1 MFFIKYAEGP
11 LLDGLYWE
19 KYYNGQ
25 NVSKDHEGYIYFEN
39 KILGRPRLRQVRVR
53 NDSCVY
59 VCFLLF
65 LHSYQFYLVKC
76 TNMVWKIDGKCC
88 IF

>member
-1 MFFIKYAEGP
+1 MFPIKYAEGP

-59 VCFLLF
+59 VCFL
-65 LHSYQFYLVKC
+65 
-76 TNMVWKIDGKCC
+76 
-88 IF
+88 